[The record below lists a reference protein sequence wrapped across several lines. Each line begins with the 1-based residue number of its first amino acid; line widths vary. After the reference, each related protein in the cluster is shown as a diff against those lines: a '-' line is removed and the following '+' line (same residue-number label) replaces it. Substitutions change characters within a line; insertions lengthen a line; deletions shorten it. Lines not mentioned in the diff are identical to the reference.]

1 MKVIALKSF
10 ISRID
15 GKKYRPSEGDELN
28 MPKGADWI
36 KAGLVRKKGTAKKPA
51 APESASVQAPE
62 AAVKPKAKPKKKK
75 S

>member
-1 MKVIALKSF
+1 MKVIATVSF
-10 ISRID
+10 VSRI
-15 GKKYRPSEGDELN
+15 GGTKYRPNEGDELD
-28 MPKGADWI
+28 MPKGADWL
-36 KAGLVRKKGTAKKPA
+36 KAGLVVKKSTAKKPA